1 MSDVREGMDMRNA
14 TWRAVI
20 CLWLVGALLAGP
32 VAAQAGD
39 GLFSRLKAKA
49 AQKIEQVKDPVWVK
63 TKLASS
69 AASGIAGR
77 ITGFAGMTIG
87 ATIGLAIGGP
97 VGAAV
102 GGLIGS
108 EVASSM
114 TKAYVRPLTA
124 GLVEARLTDQPA
136 TVADVW
142 KGLDKKKLA
151 VEGASD
157 AVGSVIGKALGMAIG
172 AALFAGTGP
181 IALPILGVIGG
192 DIIGGKIGKW
202 IGSKLVKKAG
212 VMAYTALAAQPPPA
226 SASVTPASVSA
237 GVSSASRAS
246 APAEQTRIRY
256 EAAYRAYVSAVQ
268 DPAATP
274 DTKEKAL
281 RGYTAALDA
290 WMAARK
296 AESGNR

>member
-1 MSDVREGMDMRNA
+1 MHEGTDMRNT
-14 TWRAVI
+14 TWRALI
-20 CLWLVGALLAGP
+20 CLWLVGTLLAGP

-39 GLFSRLKAKA
+39 GLFSRLKARA

-102 GGLIGS
+102 GGMIGA

-124 GLVEARLTDQPA
+124 GLVEARLTDRPT
-136 TVADVW
+136 TVAEVW
-142 KGLDKKKLA
+142 KSLDKKKLA

-157 AVGSVIGKALGMAIG
+157 AVGSVIGKAVGMAIG

-226 SASVTPASVSA
+226 SGTTEPVPMAAGETPAA
-237 GVSSASRAS
+237 APAPSASLTA
-246 APAEQTRIRY
+246 AQATYEQ
-256 EAAYRAYVSAVQ
+256 AYRAYVTAVQ
-268 DPAATP
+268 DPAATSE
-274 DTKEKAL
+274 TKAHAL
-281 RGYTAALDA
+281 RAYTVALDA
-290 WMAARK
+290 WIAARG
-296 AESGNR
+296 AANPTR